1 MAMAEGD
8 QRRAVARE
16 RDAPALRA
24 LPQGRHPQMKGS
36 KVMAEDYA
44 QVVDVLHDAALAID
58 ASDDLIINAL
68 LNVAVEAAFGVYGP
82 EKGRKLLVDILKRH
96 LADAALVGGGE
107 PTYYGPRQ

>member
-1 MAMAEGD
+1 MTTTFNFRIDAKLWSAAKEGCGAGSAVSG
-8 QRRAVARE
+8 RA
-16 RDAPALRA
+16 DHSPALRA

-68 LNVAVEAAFGVYGP
+68 LNVAVEAAFGV
-82 EKGRKLLVDILKRH
+82 
-96 LADAALVGGGE
+96 
-107 PTYYGPRQ
+107 

>member
-8 QRRAVARE
+8 QRRAVSRE
-16 RDAPALRA
+16 RDA
-24 LPQGRHPQMKGS
+24 
-36 KVMAEDYA
+36 
-44 QVVDVLHDAALAID
+44 VDVLHDAALAID

-96 LADAALVGGGE
+96 LADAALVGVGE